1 MPRSHDQSPD
11 PHGVLSN
18 RARLIESTEGI
29 DLVTGPWTFRISNVP
44 LFRERAGVLE
54 QAVRVSAQGPDSDG
68 AMFAH
73 LRVGDFSVASPTL
86 APSLTHA
93 ASTCLFVPEVTEAMA
108 ATIEIV
114 REGSVTASALF
125 EIVPQRK
132 WTVHLIHHSHYDIG
146 YTDPQVTVLDSQ
158 LAYIDTALDLA
169 ALTDD
174 WPDAARFRWNI
185 EVTWPLKHWLRSRP
199 QSAREALVRRVR
211 EGRIE
216 IHALPFSMHTEA
228 YSFDELA
235 RQLDFAQELRDTL
248 GIEIV
253 SAMQTDVPGSTIGLA
268 TLLTDAGIRY
278 LAVAHNY
285 AGRSVPFLLNGQDL
299 TRPFYWEAPDGAR
312 VLVWYTD
319 TLSGSA
325 YMEGMSVGFGIGF
338 EAVRDSLPEY
348 LAALSQNAYAYRPDR
363 RLLSESGEGL
373 ALTKVPYAHDVLHL
387 RVQGAVADNAA
398 PSMLPSEI
406 VRAWNEQWAYPALRL
421 STSRNFFADA
431 EARIGSQLD
440 TFSGDWTDWWA
451 DGIGS
456 AASVLGKNRRSQSD
470 LRTAQTLHAIADAL
484 IDEPNPAIP
493 GEVQRAY
500 EDIALFD
507 EHTWGAANPWERGEI
522 AMASG
527 EHQWLRKAGF
537 AYTAEERVATLLGG
551 GRQRI
556 AGLAR
561 RPEDPAQDDALLD
574 ALLVFNPSSWERS
587 DLARIFLPERARD
600 IASCRLIER
609 STGTV
614 VPFIVEPQVN
624 PTHRP
629 RGQFIRFLARTIPP
643 LGYARYALLP
653 GAGASD
659 NTDDS
664 PGGHRL
670 ENEWLAVEFDVPT
683 ASIATITDRREGAML
698 NDPDAPFGF
707 NRYIHDRYTSAP
719 GFNHLSSRIGTA
731 GPWLLGRRS
740 MGEYGLI
747 TSRHRNA
754 VWDQV
759 TIRSSGGGADWLE
772 TTLTLPYGVPRLH
785 IANRLHKPATMEK
798 ESVYFA
804 FPFAPAFEE
813 PSFEITG
820 GVVSSRSAHVPGS
833 ARHFRA
839 IRHWATLEAAGR
851 PSVSWA
857 TMEAPLVQVGNIHL
871 PYAPFPAS
879 TPKQRTSPST
889 IYSWALNNI
898 WDTNFPA
905 EQGGEL
911 TFRYAIALGQQD
923 EAAYPLGRDTG
934 AAVST
939 PLIGIRA
946 PDYVASSAA
955 VPDRGS
961 FASVSHADVEITHLA
976 PNGDGGIVVHLVS
989 HAPEPVMTT
998 VTFDNLD
1005 VTAARVG
1012 TFLGTAMRE
1021 AELVDGTLAL
1031 DIAPGEIRT
1040 LALTLR

>member
-1 MPRSHDQSPD
+1 MPRSHEPPPD
-11 PHGVLSN
+11 PHGVVAN
-18 RARLIESTEGI
+18 RASLIESTGGI

-44 LFRERAGVLE
+44 LLRERGGVLE
-54 QAVRVSAQGPDSDG
+54 QAIRISAQGPEAA
-68 AMFAH
+68 AMSARV
-73 LRVGDFSVASPTL
+73 RVGDTTVASTSL
-86 APSLTHA
+86 SPSLERA
-93 ASTCLFVPEVTEAMA
+93 ATSHLFVPEVTA
-108 ATIEIV
+108 ATAATVEIV
-114 REGSVTASALF
+114 TGSEERAGVAF
-125 EIVPQRK
+125 EITPQRK

-146 YTDPQVTVLDSQ
+146 YTDPQATVLDSQ

-169 ALTDD
+169 KLTDD

-248 GIEIV
+248 GVEIV
-253 SAMQTDVPGSTIGLA
+253 SAMQTDVPGSTTGLA

-285 AGRSVPFLLNGQDL
+285 AGRSVPFLLDGQDL
-299 TRPFYWEAPDGAR
+299 TRPFYWEAPDGEKL
-312 VLVWYTD
+312 LVWYTD

-325 YMEGMSVGFGIGF
+325 YMEAMSIGFGIGY
-338 EAVRDSLPEY
+338 EAVRDTLPEY

-363 RLLSESGEGL
+363 RLLSAPGEGI
-373 ALTKVPYAHDVLHL
+373 ALTKAPYAHDVLHL

-398 PSMLPSEI
+398 PSMLPCEI
-406 VRAWNEQWAYPALRL
+406 VRAWNEEWAYPTLRL
-421 STSRNFFADA
+421 STGRDFFEDA
-431 EARIGSQLD
+431 EGRIGAHLD

-484 IDEPNPAIP
+484 VDEPNPAIP

-537 AYTAEERVATLLGG
+537 AYTAEERITTLLGG

-561 RPEDPAQDDALLD
+561 RPGDTGQHD

-587 DLARIFLPERARD
+587 DLVQVFLPERARD

-609 STGTV
+609 SSGTV

-624 PTHRP
+624 PNHRP
-629 RGQFIRFLARTIPP
+629 RGQFIRFLARAIPP
-643 LGYARYALLP
+643 LGFARYALLP
-653 GAGASD
+653 AAGASD
-659 NTDDS
+659 KPGDD
-664 PGGHRL
+664 PGGHEL
-670 ENEWLAVEFDVPT
+670 MNERMAVEVDVAT
-683 ASIATITDRREGAML
+683 ASISRITDRRQGAVI

-731 GPWLLGRRS
+731 GPWLLGARS

-747 TSRHRNA
+747 TDRQSNA

-772 TTLTLPYGVPRLH
+772 TTVTLPHGVPRLH

-804 FPFAPAFEE
+804 FPFAPAFAE

-857 TMEAPLVQVGNIHL
+857 TMEAPLVQVGAIHL

-879 TPKQRTSPST
+879 SPAQRSSPST

-905 EQGGEL
+905 QQGGEL
-911 TFRYAIALGQQD
+911 TFRYAIALGEQD
-923 EAAYPLGRDTG
+923 EAAHSLGRDTG

-939 PLIGIRA
+939 PLIGVRA
-946 PDYVASSAA
+946 PDYVGPSPVA
-955 VPDRGS
+955 VDRGS
-961 FASVSHADVEITHLA
+961 FARVGHADVEITHLA
-976 PNGDGGIVVHLVS
+976 PSGEGEIVVHLVS
-989 HAPEPVMTT
+989 HAPGPVTT
-998 VTFDNLD
+998 TLAFDNLD
-1005 VTAARVG
+1005 VTAARAG

-1021 AELVDGTLAL
+1021 VELRDGTLAL

-1040 LALTLR
+1040 VALTLS